1 MEMSKHAGSPPPAMN
16 EQQHRRIL
24 VVDDDAE
31 IRRIL
36 VTALRMRALQIDE
49 ASDGHSAIELLREN
63 RYSVV
68 LLDIM
73 MPGVDGFAVLDSID
87 RDDHPPVV
95 LVVSGAGKQVLERV
109 DTSKIHGIVRKP
121 FDPIE
126 IADVVASCAELKG
139 RSAFETMAYATIL
152 SGAPLI
158 ALLKL

>member
-1 MEMSKHAGSPPPAMN
+1 MSKHAGSAPPAMN

-24 VVDDDAE
+24 VVDDDPE

-36 VTALRMRALQIDE
+36 VTALRMRALEIDE
-49 ASDGHSAIELLREN
+49 ASDGHAAIGLLREN

-73 MPGVDGFAVLDSID
+73 MPGVDGFGVLDAID
-87 RDDHPPVV
+87 RDGHPPVV
-95 LVVSGAGKQVLERV
+95 LVVSGAGKQVLDRV
-109 DTSKIHGIVRKP
+109 DTSKIHGIIRKP

>member
-1 MEMSKHAGSPPPAMN
+1 MN
-16 EQQHRRIL
+16 ELHRRIL

-36 VTALRMRALQIDE
+36 VTALRLRSLDIDE
-49 ASDGHSAIELLREN
+49 AGDGRSAIDLLRDN

-73 MPGVDGFAVLDSID
+73 MPGVDGFAVLDAIN
-87 RDDHPPVV
+87 HQEHAPVV
-95 LVVSGAGKQVLERV
+95 LVVSGAGKHVLDRV
-109 DTSKIHGIVRKP
+109 DTSKIHGIVKKP
-121 FDPIE
+121 FDPLE
-126 IADVVASCAELKG
+126 IADVVSACAEIRS
-139 RSAFETMAYATIL
+139 RSAFETMAYATII